1 MPVFGDGHLGLAFP
15 SLGRRVHDFNVLDV
29 MSANGMID
37 YDRFTLFCVCAD
49 HRNDLQPDACLVFGS
64 HGTVNPAEFQ
74 MVQLDDARGGWK
86 VRIQRTATQE
96 VFRRP
101 FVAKLD
107 STVWLNK
114 LSVER
119 AEEINTALG
128 AQRWQHLHVVDCNRV
143 DQMPTLLMSFD
154 DVRLDLH
161 PRMYIRK
168 DLVEG
173 QMRCFS
179 SIVPDPEIT
188 TDHMTLGMAF
198 MEQFIVMFDQ
208 REGKVGFKPRV
219 C

>member
-1 MPVFGDGHLGLAFP
+1 
-15 SLGRRVHDFNVLDV
+15 
-29 MSANGMID
+29 MSANQMID
-37 YDRFTLFCVCAD
+37 YKRFTLFCVCAD
-49 HRNDLQPDACLVFGS
+49 HRNDLQPDARFVFGS

-74 MVQLDDARGGWK
+74 LNGNTGGFQETFCCK
-86 VRIQRTATQE
+86 VGLHCLVKQAQCGTCRRNQHRIRSAKMAT
-96 VFRRP
+96 
-101 FVAKLD
+101 
-107 STVWLNK
+107 
-114 LSVER
+114 
-119 AEEINTALG
+119 
-128 AQRWQHLHVVDCNRV
+128 LHVVDCNRV

-161 PRMYIRK
+161 PRMYIQK

-179 SIVPDPEIT
+179 SIVPDPEIR

-208 REGKVGFKPRV
+208 REGKVGFKSRV